1 MAAPDTVIALKTS
14 FLNSQVRI
22 LNAPLE
28 PSRNW
33 RDHGYAPPE
42 GDLKERVVQGV
53 LHKLDSIVRH
63 HNRTA
68 YSFQALRHVA
78 EQIDRLY
85 WASGA
90 PDAALTGY
98 GDHMIEKGIDLSS
111 SDVISTLPDEWP
123 QDGEEDESGLEKFA
137 DSNRYKQLQARLS
150 ALNEQRQAQQKK
162 LAQYKHLQSLLEP
175 FRNPQENIQ
184 PNLVTK
190 DGELSKELDRMK
202 LLMARMG
209 EKVKGLEGGEQLN
222 PERGLVE
229 LDSREKLAA
238 LLDKVPASG

>member
-1 MAAPDTVIALKTS
+1 MSTGAK
-14 FLNSQVRI
+14 SQTR
-22 LNAPLE
+22 
-28 PSRNW
+28 
-33 RDHGYAPPE
+33 
-42 GDLKERVVQGV
+42 
-53 LHKLDSIVRH
+53 
-63 HNRTA
+63 
-68 YSFQALRHVA
+68 
-78 EQIDRLY
+78 
-85 WASGA
+85 
-90 PDAALTGY
+90 
-98 GDHMIEKGIDLSS
+98 
-111 SDVISTLPDEWP
+111 
-123 QDGEEDESGLEKFA
+123 
-137 DSNRYKQLQARLS
+137 RYKQLQARLS